1 MPAPTEI
8 IWSGQAARSALPVRL
23 ERREL
28 LGESRGLALYWGDV
42 NLHQRIRPPTVSL
55 PQTQHDGNTLPVGRP
70 SPGPHAKIE
79 RVYATVASSRGSGE
93 GAVTGAGARLRMLFV
108 GRAQTAE
115 ALWACLQ
122 ALSDGSDSALSQ
134 DGADTAELLV
144 LVTVTNQKAALHE
157 IRMQPP
163 RVVLVEMAVS
173 QGNRTHFC
181 EMLRHRLPTALIYA
195 VAADAPDASFVFD
208 GVLSAGF
215 VESELAA
222 VLHSARGTAAEHILQ
237 RGPIRL
243 NTATRTV
250 VTPNGRHHMTPKQC
264 ALLHMLMLNANQVVS
279 RTRLMA
285 DIWETSYLEDT
296 RTLDVHV
303 RWLRE
308 RIEPDPSAPVYL
320 LTARGKGYML
330 RVG

>member
-1 MPAPTEI
+1 
-8 IWSGQAARSALPVRL
+8 
-23 ERREL
+23 
-28 LGESRGLALYWGDV
+28 
-42 NLHQRIRPPTVSL
+42 VSL
-55 PQTQHDGNTLPVGRP
+55 PQTQHDGNTLPAGHP
-70 SPGPHAKIE
+70 SPGSYAKIE
-79 RVYATVASSRGSGE
+79 RVYATAAASRGNSE
-93 GAVTGAGARLRMLFV
+93 PVSTGIGARLRVLFV
-108 GRAQTAE
+108 GRAQTAD
-115 ALWACLQ
+115 ALLTCLQ
-122 ALSDGSDSALSQ
+122 TLSGGSSSPLGQ
-134 DGADTAELLV
+134 DGADTAELVV

-157 IRMQPP
+157 VRMQPP
-163 RVVLVEMAVS
+163 RVVLVEMEVS
-173 QGNRTHFC
+173 QGNRIHFC

-195 VAADAPDASFVFD
+195 IAADALDASFVFD
-208 GVLSAGF
+208 GVLAAPF
-215 VESELAA
+215 VADELATA
-222 VLHSARGTAAEHILQ
+222 LHSARETAAEQTLQ

-250 VTPNGRHHMTPKQC
+250 ITPNGRHHMTPKQC

-320 LTARGKGYML
+320 LTERGKGYML